1 MNELPVFKATRELEK
16 DFLTELEDRELVKTF
31 FNKQVFSSVLS
42 FEGILHKTDNKNFT
56 NLLKLGI

>member
-16 DFLTELEDRELVKTF
+16 DFLTALEDRELVKTF
-31 FNKQVFSSVLS
+31 FNKQVFSSELS
-42 FEGILHKTDNKNFT
+42 FEGRLHKTDNKNFT

>member
-16 DFLTELEDRELVKTF
+16 DFLTELEGRELVKTF
-31 FNKQVFSSVLS
+31 FNKQVFS
-42 FEGILHKTDNKNFT
+42 KNFT